1 MQRLML
7 SPAPLVACAVF
18 VALAPYSCFGV
29 DSTAQP
35 DPQGVVL
42 TITAPSSLPPGTEA
56 SPYVSPV
63 FTITGNVGAVTWYA
77 SGLPIGMSMSP
88 GGTLGGTP
96 AIETYGTYSVTI
108 TVRDSANNTGSL
120 RLPLTIQLP
129 STPGM
134 VISPSSLPAGAEI
147 VAYGP
152 VSFTVSGATGAV
164 GWSIYSAN
172 LYFPLQLSSGG
183 VLSGTPTGVSAGTYS
198 IVIYA
203 RDSAGHYAAE
213 VLSVVIL
220 PSPISIITF
229 SPIPTGTEDVKYPGA
244 SFVGQGGTGDYTFSA
259 TGLPSGMQIT
269 PGGYVWGTPAIGS
282 RGTYS
287 MQISVHDNGTHS
299 GSATFPLTILAGAT
313 VNVTGPVA
321 LPVGTEGTP
330 YPSQTFSAF
339 GGTGSYTWTAS
350 SLPSGLSM
358 SSSGTLSGTPAS
370 GSRGG
375 YNVQVTVRDA
385 INSTGTASLYLTIQ
399 GQAPSITG
407 PASLSP
413 GTEGVSYGPITFTA
427 TGGDGAYSWT
437 SSGLPTGLS
446 ISTGGVLSGTPTVGS
461 HGAYA
466 VHVSVLDPGFAT
478 GPGVSLQ
485 ITIQAP
491 KVPGLQYTGVTTL
504 PIGTEGLSYG
514 PVTLTAAGGTG
525 GYTWSASGLPG
536 GLSVS
541 AAGVVSGTPATGSHG
556 GYSVQVIV
564 HDSAN
569 NTASVKLTL
578 VINAAPTISI
588 APSLLPVGTVG
599 VAYGPVPLTA
609 SGGTPPYTWSAVG
622 GLPPGLTLSAAGVL
636 SGTPV
641 AGSAATYSVTV
652 TVRDADG
659 LSGSASLSLTI
670 QSGLYVLSPSALANA
685 TEGAAYGPVVFS
697 ALGGSPGYTWSATG
711 LPGGLSMSSGGILSG
726 TPAIGSGGFYSVQV
740 TVRDSNN
747 TAASAVVS
755 LTVLSA
761 QRITITGPLSLSP
774 CDELVSCLAQRFAAT
789 GGTSPYTWSAAGL
802 PIGVSLTSDGI
813 LNGAPASGSRGTYS
827 INVTV
832 RDTNGFAGSTT
843 VLLTINA
850 PPQIS
855 GPLSLPVA
863 TAGMQY
869 GPVAFSATAG
879 TQPYTWSPVG
889 ALPSEM
895 TLSSAGLLS
904 GTPTAGSSESYPLTI
919 QVSDSFGLTAKAQL
933 TLTVQTTQQ
942 PLVVTGPLALAA
954 ATESLSYGPVTY
966 TATGG
971 TGGYSWSATGV
982 PAGLTFATGG
992 VLSGTPALGSNGTYN
1007 LQTTVRDSGNNTASA
1022 VMALTVNAA
1031 AQVPA
1036 ISVLSPNYAFL
1047 GGPAF
1052 TLTVAGSGFRP
1063 GAVVQWNNSAL
1074 TTTFTSS
1081 TQLSAQIPA
1090 SLILS
1095 AGSASVTITNPGGT
1109 ASVAATFTII
1119 PAIPVVS
1126 TAGVVNAASSLPAIA
1141 PGTLISIYGAN
1152 LALSAAQPQV
1162 APLPTTLGGTSVSIN
1177 GTLVPLLFVS
1187 PGQINAQVPYE
1198 TAPGTADLLVQS
1210 QGANS
1215 APVKIQVAAIGP
1227 GVLTA
1232 GATNHILAMNDADG
1246 SLNQE
1251 GSPATTGSAAPASP
1265 FSLPEGA
1272 VQVAI
1277 GGQPA
1282 YVQFAG
1288 LAPYFVGLLQLNVQ
1302 IPNIP
1307 AGEVTFSVMIGGVAA
1322 NDTVISVGN
1331 N

>member
-1 MQRLML
+1 
-7 SPAPLVACAVF
+7 
-18 VALAPYSCFGV
+18 
-29 DSTAQP
+29 
-35 DPQGVVL
+35 
-42 TITAPSSLPPGTEA
+42 
-56 SPYVSPV
+56 
-63 FTITGNVGAVTWYA
+63 
-77 SGLPIGMSMSP
+77 
-88 GGTLGGTP
+88 
-96 AIETYGTYSVTI
+96 
-108 TVRDSANNTGSL
+108 
-120 RLPLTIQLP
+120 
-129 STPGM
+129 
-134 VISPSSLPAGAEI
+134 
-147 VAYGP
+147 
-152 VSFTVSGATGAV
+152 
-164 GWSIYSAN
+164 
-172 LYFPLQLSSGG
+172 
-183 VLSGTPTGVSAGTYS
+183 
-198 IVIYA
+198 
-203 RDSAGHYAAE
+203 
-213 VLSVVIL
+213 
-220 PSPISIITF
+220 
-229 SPIPTGTEDVKYPGA
+229 
-244 SFVGQGGTGDYTFSA
+244 
-259 TGLPSGMQIT
+259 
-269 PGGYVWGTPAIGS
+269 
-282 RGTYS
+282 
-287 MQISVHDNGTHS
+287 
-299 GSATFPLTILAGAT
+299 
-313 VNVTGPVA
+313 
-321 LPVGTEGTP
+321 
-330 YPSQTFSAF
+330 
-339 GGTGSYTWTAS
+339 
-350 SLPSGLSM
+350 
-358 SSSGTLSGTPAS
+358 
-370 GSRGG
+370 
-375 YNVQVTVRDA
+375 
-385 INSTGTASLYLTIQ
+385 
-399 GQAPSITG
+399 
-407 PASLSP
+407 
-413 GTEGVSYGPITFTA
+413 
-427 TGGDGAYSWT
+427 
-437 SSGLPTGLS
+437 
-446 ISTGGVLSGTPTVGS
+446 
-461 HGAYA
+461 
-466 VHVSVLDPGFAT
+466 
-478 GPGVSLQ
+478 
-485 ITIQAP
+485 
-491 KVPGLQYTGVTTL
+491 
-504 PIGTEGLSYG
+504 
-514 PVTLTAAGGTG
+514 
-525 GYTWSASGLPG
+525 
-536 GLSVS
+536 
-541 AAGVVSGTPATGSHG
+541 
-556 GYSVQVIV
+556 
-564 HDSAN
+564 
-569 NTASVKLTL
+569 
-578 VINAAPTISI
+578 
-588 APSLLPVGTVG
+588 
-599 VAYGPVPLTA
+599 
-609 SGGTPPYTWSAVG
+609 
-622 GLPPGLTLSAAGVL
+622 
-636 SGTPV
+636 
-641 AGSAATYSVTV
+641 
-652 TVRDADG
+652 
-659 LSGSASLSLTI
+659 
-670 QSGLYVLSPSALANA
+670 
-685 TEGAAYGPVVFS
+685 
-697 ALGGSPGYTWSATG
+697 
-711 LPGGLSMSSGGILSG
+711 
-726 TPAIGSGGFYSVQV
+726 
-740 TVRDSNN
+740 
-747 TAASAVVS
+747 
-755 LTVLSA
+755 
-761 QRITITGPLSLSP
+761 
-774 CDELVSCLAQRFAAT
+774 
-789 GGTSPYTWSAAGL
+789 
-802 PIGVSLTSDGI
+802 
-813 LNGAPASGSRGTYS
+813 
-827 INVTV
+827 
-832 RDTNGFAGSTT
+832 
-843 VLLTINA
+843 
-850 PPQIS
+850 
-855 GPLSLPVA
+855 
-863 TAGMQY
+863 
-869 GPVAFSATAG
+869 
-879 TQPYTWSPVG
+879 
-889 ALPSEM
+889 
-895 TLSSAGLLS
+895 
-904 GTPTAGSSESYPLTI
+904 
-919 QVSDSFGLTAKAQL
+919 VSDSFGLTAKAQL

-1251 GSPATTGSAAPASP
+1251 GSPAIPGQYVTAYLTGQGLVSNPVPTGSAAPASP